1 MDNLFLCCFVLCSLD
16 DEYLTEWVKLP
27 EPVVRYP
34 PANQPFSC
42 WRDPF
47 CLQRGDPATG
57 KEWIFLLCSGIEKKG
72 GAVLVYKSKELVGGK
87 GVWGA

>member
-1 MDNLFLCCFVLCSLD
+1 MVSFIVAAD

-34 PANQPFSC
+34 PANQLLSC

-47 CLQRGDPATG
+47 CLQRGDLESG
-57 KEWIFLLCSGIEKKG
+57 KEWIFLLCTGIEKKG
-72 GAVLVYKSKELVGGK
+72 GAVLVYKSKELLGGEDGE
-87 GVWGA
+87 GV